1 MLKLVT
7 ENKKSVKEIKG
18 CVYHPEVEM
27 GMHKMSR
34 WLEKKAQ
41 EKGLTIV
48 YSYNPIIFKIGL
60 LLKLKGEKVQFF
72 YKNSNGKE
80 EEVLV
85 DNEGFFLNP
94 PLHFMDLEDKIQDEI
109 REIRRQ
115 RKYE

>member
-18 CVYHPEVEM
+18 YIYHPEITI
-27 GMHKMSR
+27 GMHKMGK

-72 YKNSNGKE
+72 YKNSSGKE

-85 DNEGFFLNP
+85 DNEGFFINP
-94 PLHFMDLEDKIQDEI
+94 PLHFLDLEDKVQDEI
-109 REIRRQ
+109 RELRRQ